1 MSYALRQDGGWRS
14 VNSKNDLVEG
24 ETWSEVQP
32 PLPAQPNQRIV
43 EIDSLLAYIDLKGAR
58 PSREIAAAL
67 AAGSPAPTASVQ
79 KLTALEA
86 QASTLRA
93 ERRTLST

>member
-1 MSYALRQDGGWRS
+1 MSYAVKQSGAWRAVTS
-14 VNSKNDLVEG
+14 ADDCLEG

-32 PLPAQPNQRIV
+32 PLPAQLNQRIV
-43 EIDSLLAYIDLKGAR
+43 EIDSLLADIDLKGAR

-67 AAGSPAPTASVQ
+67 AAGSPAPTVSVQ

>member
-14 VNSKNDLVEG
+14 VNSKNDLIEG
-24 ETWSEVQP
+24 ETWRDEQP
-32 PLPAQPNQRIV
+32 PLPPEPNPRIA
-43 EIDSLLAYIDLKGAR
+43 EIDSLLAEIDIKGAR

-86 QASTLRA
+86 QAATLRA
-93 ERRTLST
+93 ERRTLTP